1 MLRNESNLVFIDKL
15 NTYSSIYIN
24 SIKKENIISTN
35 NKYLKNSFEKN
46 NDSDFMNSSFEAF
59 V

>member
-46 NDSDFMNSSFEAF
+46 NDSDFTNSSFEAF